1 MNEIL
6 ERITRKKEQL
16 DSFRPLPPA
25 LEKNL
30 YTWARNELT
39 YTSNAIEGNT
49 LTSSQTAMVIEK
61 GLTIGGKTFVEHC
74 EAIGHAKAVDFI
86 KVLASGTSHETLTLD
101 HILAIHHLILD
112 QIDAHHAGALRTVA
126 VRISGSR
133 VPRPNY
139 IKLPELMQNFV
150 ITLNQSVE
158 HPALLA
164 AKAHLLFVFIHPF
177 VDGNGRTARLLM
189 NLLLLQGGYPLTVI
203 GVDQRNEYI
212 DNIEN
217 ALLHEKPDG
226 FYEFIFQAVE
236 KSLDDYLDAV
246 SNSARGHIS

>member
-16 DSFRPLPPA
+16 DSLRPLPPA

-39 YTSNAIEGNT
+39 YASNAIEGNT

-61 GLTIGGKTFVEHC
+61 GLAIGGKTFVEHC

-86 KVLASGTSHETLTLD
+86 TTLAISTSHETLTLD

-112 QIDAHHAGALRTVA
+112 TIDAQHAGVLRTVA

-133 VPRPNY
+133 VPPPNY
-139 IKLPELMQNFV
+139 LKLP
-150 ITLNQSVE
+150 I
-158 HPALLA
+158 
-164 AKAHLLFVFIHPF
+164 
-177 VDGNGRTARLLM
+177 
-189 NLLLLQGGYPLTVI
+189 
-203 GVDQRNEYI
+203 
-212 DNIEN
+212 
-217 ALLHEKPDG
+217 
-226 FYEFIFQAVE
+226 
-236 KSLDDYLDAV
+236 
-246 SNSARGHIS
+246 